1 MNTEELK
8 KLLKDNRVHFY
19 SYWGKNKLIDL
30 AKINKL
36 IPEPEEPKEP
46 KEPEEPEKTKEPK
59 EPEEPEKT
67 KEPEEPE
74 KPKPKQK
81 PKTSKRPDYKRM
93 RKIRNE
99 PISVKFI
106 DNKTKE
112 EKIFPSIYKAAQFL
126 DKCPQTIAH
135 YGKKKGI
142 WNKKYQIIIE

>member
-8 KLLKDNRVHFY
+8 KLLKENRVHFH
-19 SYWGKNKLIDL
+19 SYWGKGKLEDL
-30 AKINKL
+30 ARINKL
-36 IPEPEEPKEP
+36 IPEPEPEPKAEP
-46 KEPEEPEKTKEPK
+46 KVEPEPKTET
-59 EPEEPEKT
+59 ETKT
-67 KEPEEPE
+67 E
-74 KPKPKQK
+74 PKQK

-106 DNKTKE
+106 DIETKE
-112 EKIFPSIYKAAQFL
+112 EKIFPSIYKGAQFL

-135 YGKKKGI
+135 YGRKKGI

>member
-36 IPEPEEPKEP
+36 LPEPEPEEPKEP
-46 KEPEEPEKTKEPK
+46 EKPEEDTQPEDLIIKKR
-59 EPEEPEKT
+59 
-67 KEPEEPE
+67 
-74 KPKPKQK
+74 KQL
-81 PKTSKRPDYKRM
+81 T
-93 RKIRNE
+93 KIRNA

-106 DNKTKE
+106 DIETKE
-112 EKIFPSIYKAAQFL
+112 EKTFPSIYKAAQYL
-126 DKCPQTIAH
+126 DKCPQK
-135 YGKKKGI
+135 GRKKGI